1 MENQRDKIFLLN
13 ENTDLKIKIIF
24 MTNQISSLKKKIKIL
39 SNPYKI

>member
-1 MENQRDKIFLLN
+1 MEAQRDKMFLLN

-24 MTNQISSLKKKIKIL
+24 MTNQISYLKKKIKDL